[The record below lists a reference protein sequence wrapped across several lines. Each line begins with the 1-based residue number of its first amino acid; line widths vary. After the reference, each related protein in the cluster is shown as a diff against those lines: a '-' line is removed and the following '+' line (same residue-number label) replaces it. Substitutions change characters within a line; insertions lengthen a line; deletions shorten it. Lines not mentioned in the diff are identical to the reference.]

1 MDTAKR
7 AIRRLALIGWLAL
20 CGGAVLPARPAWA
33 DAPPERVLPESTVF
47 LLKLNDVKNF
57 RESFRASHFGQL
69 WNDPAMKDFKEDL
82 VRKVEDATKV
92 LKDQVGFSLRELLEL
107 PQGSIAVAALG
118 RDDPK
123 LPVAG
128 AVLADVGENRDKMSE
143 LLNRLTKHAEEA
155 GAKVSQEAFNGLT
168 LHIVHFTEK
177 DEEKPKDQEKEKNE
191 DKSTPPPPVVWTQA
205 EGRFFFGTDVEVV
218 KDLTAH
224 REGRDNALAA
234 NESFVKTQA
243 KTDSAKA
250 QLVWFLDVARLVK
263 MLVKASAK
271 GNDGQA
277 QQTEVLVETLGLKG
291 LKSAGGCF
299 TFGTGNYDSLSKTFF
314 LAPKPVQGLLKI
326 FSFPPAVLRP
336 EAWVPA
342 TVATYQTMSWDLDNA
357 YEAINEVVNNFQPG
371 MLNIL
376 EQQLVGPNG
385 GQPLNFQKDF
395 FGPLGNRITLISDF
409 KKPIKEDSQRMLL
422 GVALE
427 DARAFQNTLS
437 RVLEITQ
444 AAPRKREFQGTTI
457 YDLDMPNLPQPNGA
471 NVQVKPFSFAIAKDT
486 FFVTSDT
493 TLLEQV
499 LRPGN
504 AMLSD
509 NAGFQTIV
517 KEIPERVSGM
527 SFVRRDESA
536 RLTYDLIKSG
546 QLDKALQQA
555 MGAPGGPRRPQ
566 LPPIGKMLATEK
578 LPEFSALAKYLT
590 ATGSYSVM
598 DDDGFLM
605 TGFTL
610 RRSGP

>member
-20 CGGAVLPARPAWA
+20 FGGAVVPPLPARA
-33 DAPPERVLPESTVF
+33 DAPPERVFPESTVF
-47 LLKLNDVKNF
+47 MLKLNDVKNF
-57 RESFRASHFGQL
+57 RESFRASHYGQL
-69 WNDPAMKDFKEDL
+69 WNDPALKDFKDDL
-82 VRKVEDATKV
+82 VKKIEDATKV
-92 LKDQVGFSLRELLEL
+92 LKDQVGFSLKELLEL
-107 PQGSIAVAALG
+107 PQGAIAVAAVG

-128 AVLADVGENRDKMSE
+128 ALLADAGENRDKMAE
-143 LLNRLTKHAEEA
+143 LLNRLTKHAEDS

-168 LHIVHFTEK
+168 LHVLQFP
-177 DEEKPKDQEKEKNE
+177 EEKGEEKKDQEKNQ
-191 DKSTPPPPVVWTQA
+191 DKSTPPPPVIWTQA

-224 REGRDNALAA
+224 REGRDNALAV
-234 NESFVKTQA
+234 NESYVKTQA
-243 KTDSAKA
+243 KTDAAKA
-250 QLVWFLDVARLVK
+250 QLVWFLDVAKLVK
-263 MLVKASAK
+263 LLVKASAK

-291 LKSAGGCF
+291 LKSAGGSF
-299 TFGTGNYDSLSKTFF
+299 TLGTENYDSVSKTFF

-326 FSFPPAVLRP
+326 FSFPPAALRP
-336 EAWVPA
+336 ESWVPA
-342 TVATYQTMSWDLDNA
+342 TVATYQTLSWDLDNA

-395 FGPLGNRITLISDF
+395 FGPLGNRITLITDF
-409 KKPIKEDSQRMLL
+409 KKPVKEDSQRMLL

-427 DARAFQNTLS
+427 DARAFQNTVN

-457 YDLDMPNLPQPNGA
+457 FDLDMPNLPQPNGA

-509 NAGFQTIV
+509 NASFQTIV
-517 KEIPERVSGM
+517 KEVPERVSAM
-527 SFVRRDESA
+527 SYVRRDESA
-536 RLTYDLIKSG
+536 RLTYDLVKSG
-546 QLDKALQQA
+546 QIDKAVQQA
-555 MGAPGGPRRPQ
+555 MGAPGGPRRQQ
-566 LPPIGKMLATEK
+566 LPPIGKVLATEK

-590 ATGSYSVM
+590 ATGGFSQM